1 MTSIYAEFG
10 GSADAVVAS
19 GELTD
24 HEKAMID
31 LPVSVRDGDD
41 LIQMDKLSD
50 DEDGEQE
57 VDTEG
62 EQEVDTEGESEE
74 EEVETEGEQDVDT
87 EVDPDAISVDTAGE
101 DFKNYMVEQESL
113 ISEAI
118 AKGLPANIKEI
129 LQSEYEKGDGFSEST
144 YEALAKVGY
153 SKTFVDSYVRG
164 QDALAER
171 FVNSIYSFAGGKKEF
186 ERTASFLGTHNKDL
200 AEAFNDA
207 VTRTDVKAIKAI
219 INTTKAQM
227 TSMFGSKP
235 ARDVTLRAK
244 PVVSSQKSVVEPFA
258 SSADMVKAMSDP
270 KYQRDPSYRAEVEK
284 RVGASRW

>member
-62 EQEVDTEGESEE
+62 ESEE

-87 EVDPDAISVDTAGE
+87 EVDHDAISVDTAGE

-235 ARDVTLRAK
+235 SRDVTLRAK

>member
-10 GSADAVVAS
+10 GSPNAVVAS
-19 GELTD
+19 GELSD

-31 LPVSVRDGDD
+31 MPVSVRDGDD
-41 LIQMDKLSD
+41 LIQMDKPVDD
-50 DEDGEQE
+50 DEP
-57 VDTEG
+57 
-62 EQEVDTEGESEE
+62 
-74 EEVETEGEQDVDT
+74 EVETEGEQEDITTEGEAEEVETEGDDEPEVET
-87 EVDPDAISVDTAGE
+87 EVDPDAVSVDSAGE
-101 DFKNYMVEQESL
+101 DFKNYMAEQESL

-118 AKGLPANIKEI
+118 AKGLPSNIKEI
-129 LQSEYEKGDGFSEST
+129 LQSEYEKGEGFSEST

-186 ERTASFLGTHNKDL
+186 ERTASFLGTHNKEL
-200 AEAFNDA
+200 AESFNDA
-207 VTRTDVKAIKAI
+207 VIRTDVKAIKAI

-227 TSMFGSKP
+227 SAMFGTKP
-235 ARDVTLRAK
+235 TRDVTLRAK
-244 PVVSSQKSVVEPFA
+244 PVVAAKKSTVEPFA

-270 KYQRDPSYRAEVEK
+270 KYQRDSAYRAEVEK